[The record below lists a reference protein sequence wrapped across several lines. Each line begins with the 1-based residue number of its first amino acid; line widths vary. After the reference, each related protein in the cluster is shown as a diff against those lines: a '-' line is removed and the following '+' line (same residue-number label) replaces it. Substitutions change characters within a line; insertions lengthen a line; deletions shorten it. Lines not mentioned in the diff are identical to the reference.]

1 LAFSSFSLAKRRCWQ
16 NVRHVE
22 WRLTRKITKL
32 KGSGVAE
39 VVAGFVREK
48 YVTQVMFGRSA
59 TGGGEIPAPHTA
71 INEFLPYAPPVNE
84 YIVTEEPS

>member
-1 LAFSSFSLAKRRCWQ
+1 LAKRRCWQ
-16 NVRHVE
+16 KVRHVE

-48 YVTQVMFGRSA
+48 YVAQVVFGRSA
-59 TGGGEIPAPHTA
+59 TAVEKYLCLT
-71 INEFLPYAPPVNE
+71 LPLASSCEMRPPVDE
-84 YIVTEEPS
+84 YMVTQEPS